1 MTEDTLYDRL
11 GGDEGLEA
19 VVGDFYERV
28 LADDDLREYFDDTDM
43 DALRDHQRAFLTM
56 VTGGPT
62 TYDGDDMRAAHAH
75 LDLSAADFEAVAGHL
90 DDALQS
96 AGVSESDRAAV
107 LSAVADLED
116 DVLNR

>member
-19 VVGDFYERV
+19 VVDDFYERV
-28 LADDDLREYFDDTDM
+28 LADDDLRGYFDDTDVE
-43 DALRDHQRAFLTM
+43 ALREHQRSFLSM
-56 VTGGPT
+56 VTGGPA

-75 LDLSAADFEAVAGHL
+75 LDLSAGDFEAVAGHL
-90 DDALQS
+90 DDALRS
-96 AGVSESDRAAV
+96 AGVSAADRDAV
-107 LSAVADLED
+107 LSAVSNLED